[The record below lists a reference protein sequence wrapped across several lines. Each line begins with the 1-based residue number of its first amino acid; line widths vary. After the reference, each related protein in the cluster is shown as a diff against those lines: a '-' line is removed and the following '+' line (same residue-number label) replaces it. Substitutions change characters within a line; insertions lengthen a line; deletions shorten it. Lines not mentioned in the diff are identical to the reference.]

1 MEEGV
6 SDLIAGGWEHCHL
19 EEFEDSSSDL
29 ARVSYILEKH
39 GVFSDSFG
47 AKGLAVAANCDDELV
62 VADFECWYSTTC
74 GLN

>member
-6 SDLIAGGWEHCHL
+6 ADFVAGGREHGHL

-29 ARVSYILEKH
+29 TRVSYILEKH

-47 AKGLAVAANCDDELV
+47 AKGLTVAADCDDELV
-62 VADFECWYSTTC
+62 VADFEGWCGMAF